1 MQVRSVKISRFTL
14 VLELSCYTCEEAV
27 DDYNRTKRGDIGCF
41 EGKDIDSFLQECPE
55 DYNYCQTT
63 LGVDWF
69 PKGDH
74 QYTIIRECSSRSAAR
89 DCFSGATNL
98 IQYKDCETSCNTTAC
113 NDGDEG
119 LRRFAEDTPS
129 NVLSCYV
136 CETQHFSNGTILGD
150 LNCANMTGM
159 NKMYDCPS
167 YAQNSCVTSAMHMG
181 SITENLSFVNTIYRT
196 CSPFVHSG
204 PNFINETNTNTNGYG
219 YFGYKD
225 SCTSNNCNNKTS
237 ENDDDLPEFYC
248 RFGLFLLNQTSIGI
262 L

>member
-14 VLELSCYTCEEAV
+14 VLELSCYTCKEVV
-27 DDYNRTKRGDIGCF
+27 DAYNRTVGDGDIGCF
-41 EGKDIDSFLQECPE
+41 EGKDMDSYLQECPE
-55 DYNYCQTT
+55 DKNYCKTT
-63 LGVDWF
+63 IEADWY

-74 QYTIIRECSSRSAAR
+74 QYRIIRECSSRSSAEY
-89 DCFSGATNL
+89 CFTGTGEGGL
-98 IQYKDCETSCNTTAC
+98 IQYKDCETLCNTTAC

-129 NVLSCYV
+129 NVLSCYA
-136 CETQHFSNGTILGD
+136 CEMQHFSTEPILGD

-159 NKMYDCPS
+159 NKTYDCPS
-167 YAQNSCVTSAMHMG
+167 YAQNSCATSAMHLG
-181 SITENLSFVNTIYRT
+181 SITENLSFDNTFYRT

-204 PNFINETNTNTNGYG
+204 ENFINATNGNGYG

-237 ENDDDLPEFYC
+237 DIDDDLPDFYC
-248 RFGLFLLNQTSIGI
+248 RFGLFY
-262 L
+262 